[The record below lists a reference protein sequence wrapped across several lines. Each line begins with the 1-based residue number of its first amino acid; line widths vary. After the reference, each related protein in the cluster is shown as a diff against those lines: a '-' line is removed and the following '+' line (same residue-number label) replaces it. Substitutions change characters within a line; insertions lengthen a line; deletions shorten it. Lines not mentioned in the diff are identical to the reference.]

1 VSAIMQAGSSMQHI
15 WIRKEQS
22 AVHTICKAG
31 VRLESHSRP
40 SITSRFSHLRP
51 LIRTNQVL
59 PQGKQSGEY
68 PSSCLDVA
76 CQSAQSS
83 SILDCSRTDN
93 SASTLSDPAAR
104 KTPSKI
110 CSPNEHALGSLV
122 PRPLLAL
129 APHHLKRRRK
139 QGISC
144 PSDVKC
150 DRQRTDASGTRLS
163 SHWSNGSHTTILSL
177 V

>member
-1 VSAIMQAGSSMQHI
+1 MQAGSSMQHI